1 VFNARRLAGEQSR
14 CDLRA
19 VAIEEDEARGS
30 GGGGRIRTEAERG
43 CEGSMGTEEEHARK
57 RKRIGR

>member
-1 VFNARRLAGEQSR
+1 MRGDWQES
-14 CDLRA
+14 RA
-19 VAIEEDEARGS
+19 VAIEEDEARRS
-30 GGGGRIRTEAERG
+30 GGGGRIRTEAAEAERG